1 MTSTTDPNGT
11 ASRRDFIRTT
21 TAAVVGSTLATS
33 MNLPG
38 AWAAGSDEIKVGLIG
53 AGGRGT
59 GAVDNVLSAAQGV
72 RLHVIGDLFPDRLK
86 DSLENLSKHGDK
98 AAVPAERQFTG
109 WDAFEKVIASACR
122 CFRAL

>member
-1 MTSTTDPNGT
+1 MTSTTDPNGA

-59 GAVDNVLSAAQGV
+59 GAVDMTATIPSN
-72 RLHVIGDLFPDRLK
+72 I
-86 DSLENLSKHGDK
+86 
-98 AAVPAERQFTG
+98 AVPNSVPA
-109 WDAFEKVIASACR
+109 I
-122 CFRAL
+122 LL